1 MVKIDTFFSLNRP
14 SRSCYPN
21 CEDGTEAGTVEENI
35 GGDDRNSCRK
45 FIFGEDGEYL
55 IPLFVFSSFSTAD
68 KVH

>member
-1 MVKIDTFFSLNRP
+1 MVKINTFFSLNRP

-21 CEDGTEAGTVEENI
+21 CEDGPEAGTVEENI

-55 IPLFVFSSFSTAD
+55 IPLNLCFFSTAD
-68 KVH
+68 KVN